1 MNIPRLTQTEC
12 IELFLTVWIISTFN
26 NGFVSLFNN
35 IGWLVVF
42 PVWLLV
48 ICYHDR
54 LLLPRIVTRGKWILI
69 FFVTIT
75 PSVILLENMDITL
88 RSYVG
93 VLVAYI
99 MFEWFQ
105 NSEHEKV
112 MKAVAVFYFTEVSC
126 QLLYGLYL
134 MQTDVG
140 FIRGLLGG
148 AREGYENMTRFTP
161 SYAHVY
167 LSILMAVFFLPNIK
181 DIGNKTKKI
190 VIFCFCLASVLF
202 VLRSTLA
209 TAFLTIIIFIIMALL
224 IKKERQ
230 IWYLLVAFAV
240 VYIGFKELIGE
251 AIVYISRMSYVSD
264 LVGEKIYQLGMY
276 LQGITV
282 YSTSATYLERLGR
295 QNMSISC
302 FFNHPF
308 IGVYGFPQW
317 GTVGGHSTLLD
328 FLGDF
333 GMIRGGAFVCFFIHW
348 YKRCRMIA
356 QTNKMRIGFIL
367 TVGAFLFIGYNNP
380 VLKFNIVTFVF
391 AIMPAYMQMMK
402 GEYGAFINN
411 YDGNQPV
418 YIKSI

>member
-1 MNIPRLTQTEC
+1 MSIPRLSQTEC

-26 NGFVSLFNN
+26 NGFIRLISRIGRLIVIPIRLF
-35 IGWLVVF
+35 
-42 PVWLLV
+42 V

-54 LLLPRIVTRGKWILI
+54 LLLPRIVTRGKWLLI
-69 FFVTIT
+69 FFVTIM
-75 PSVILLENMDITL
+75 PSVILLGNMDITL

-112 MKAVAVFYFTEVSC
+112 MKAVTGFFFIEVSC

-167 LSILMAVFFLPNIK
+167 LLIMMVVFFLPNIK
-181 DIGNKTKKI
+181 DIDNKTKKI
-190 VIFCFCLASVLF
+190 VISCFCLAAVLF

-209 TAFLTIIIFIIMALL
+209 TAFLTIIVFAVMALFV
-224 IKKERQ
+224 KKESQ

-251 AIVYISRMSYVSD
+251 AIVYISQMTNVSD

-282 YSTSATYLERLGR
+282 NSTSATYLDRLGH

-302 FFNHPF
+302 FLNHPF

-317 GTVGGHSTLLD
+317 GIVGGHSTLLD

-356 QTNKMRIGFIL
+356 QANKMRIGFIL
-367 TVGAFLFIGYNNP
+367 TLGAFLFVGYNNP
-380 VLKFNIVTFVF
+380 VLKFNIVAFVF

-402 GEYGAFINN
+402 GEYDDN
-411 YDGNQPV
+411 
-418 YIKSI
+418 